1 MRTPGVLSPAVQ
13 AGFLMR
19 SDPANLVREW
29 GRMRNALRA
38 VLGLACLSALLFAGK
53 GVPRAV
59 MAFSVFFAVYALA
72 ALVWKKLDPIQGSLA
87 GLFFEAVFF
96 AVFSAYGS
104 DGNGWI
110 GSFFFLYL
118 MMAAVVNHDW
128 GDVFIIVG
136 ASLGFFGIVI
146 PHDAEVLRRVVLI
159 AGLLGCTL
167 AYQKRK
173 LKQWL
178 AESVKHEELLRGEAE
193 KARDSERQRI
203 AGDFH
208 DGPLQTFIAMQVRLE
223 ILGTLLRRD
232 PAAGMQDLKE
242 LQELSKTIVSDI
254 RSFLRSMRP
263 ADVDTS
269 DLVSSVR
276 RILEYFQKDTSIPSR
291 FVCSETSIRVAPEN
305 SREILQ
311 ILREALNN
319 VQKHSKATR
328 VVVSLEYTGKGVDLA
343 VDDDGAGFSFS
354 GSFNLDEL
362 DLLRLG
368 PASIKRR
375 VRSLGGELSIESR
388 PGHGAGL
395 KIRIPG

>member
-1 MRTPGVLSPAVQ
+1 
-13 AGFLMR
+13 MR
-19 SDPANLVREW
+19 SDPANLAREW
-29 GRMRNALRA
+29 TRMRNALRA
-38 VLGLACLSALLFAGK
+38 VLALACLSAAFFAAK
-53 GVPRAV
+53 NVSRTVLAL
-59 MAFSVFFAVYALA
+59 SVIFAVYALA
-72 ALVWKKLDPIQGSLA
+72 ALVWSRLEVIQSSLP
-87 GLFFEAVFF
+87 GLFLEAVFF
-96 AVFSAYGS
+96 VVFCAYGA
-104 DGNGWI
+104 DAKGWI

-136 ASLGFFGIVI
+136 ASLGFFGIVV
-146 PHDAEVLRRVVLI
+146 PHDAEMLRRVVLI
-159 AGLLGCTL
+159 AGLLGCAL

-178 AESVKHEELLRGEAE
+178 AESVKHEEVLRAEAE

-232 PAAGMQDLKE
+232 PTSGMQDLKE
-242 LQELSKTIVSDI
+242 LQELAKTIVSDV

-263 ADVDTS
+263 ADVDSS

-276 RILEYFQKDTSIPSR
+276 RILEYFQKDTSIPAR

-328 VVVSLEYTGKGVDLA
+328 VVVSLEYTGKGVDLS

-354 GSFNLDEL
+354 GAFNLDEL